1 MSAHTYVS
9 VNLRLPERIG
19 LPTVFTQ
26 ADAYD
31 RFMGRY
37 SVLLAAQMADL
48 AGVARGLSGL
58 RVLDVGCGPGALTAE
73 LTKRVGADSVAAV
86 DPSEQFVIAV
96 AKRHPG
102 VDVRVASAESLPFAD
117 RSFDAAV
124 AQLVV
129 HFMRDPVAG
138 LSEMRRV
145 TRAGGL
151 VAACVWDEEQ
161 NPASSFWA
169 AVREVDPGFERQTDR
184 PGTREGHLAQL
195 FAAAGLRDI
204 KSTSVRARLEHATFE
219 SWWQPF
225 ELGVGPTGVYLAGV
239 DEARRA
245 AVRERARALMPKAPF
260 THDVR
265 AWAAR
270 GVA

>member
-1 MSAHTYVS
+1 MFS
-9 VNLRLPERIG
+9 R
-19 LPTVFTQ
+19 

-37 SVLLAAQMADL
+37 SSLLSGQMADL
-48 AGVARGLSGL
+48 AGVARGH

-73 LTKRVGADSVAAV
+73 LVARVGTTSVTAIDPSEPFVAAV
-86 DPSEQFVIAV
+86 RA
-96 AKRHPG
+96 RHPG
-102 VDVRVASAESLPFAD
+102 VDTRVASAEALPFDD
-117 RSFDAAV
+117 RIFDATL

-129 HFMRDPVAG
+129 HFMREPVAG

-161 NPASSFWA
+161 NPTSSFWD

-184 PGTREGHLAQL
+184 PGTREGHLARL
-195 FAAAGLRDI
+195 FAAAGFRDI
-204 KSTSVRARLEHATFE
+204 QSTSVRASLEHPTFE
-219 SWWQPF
+219 AWWQPF

-239 DEARRA
+239 DESRRA
-245 AVRERARALMPKAPF
+245 AIRERARALMPRAPF

-265 AWAAR
+265 AWAVR